1 MLCKRAKEIIKLKSA
16 SGIKLPDDEILSEL
30 FLEAMLWVA
39 SKCSPNELLERYRS
53 PNMRVFRNLGDD
65 VFIRIPKKPNF
76 NDENEHLEIDE
87 SLSYAVINEVLFRLN
102 KEPFYRQIALEI
114 IGDYVA
120 NDAKVIDVF

>member
-1 MLCKRAKEIIKLKSA
+1 MLCVRAKEIIKIKGS

-53 PNMRVFRNLGDD
+53 PNMRVFRNLSDD
-65 VFIRIPKKPNF
+65 TFIRIPKKPNF

-120 NDAKVIDVF
+120 NDAKAIDVF

>member
-1 MLCKRAKEIIKLKSA
+1 MLCVRAKEIIKIKGS
-16 SGIKLPDDEILSEL
+16 SGIKLPDDEFLSEL
-30 FLEAMLWVA
+30 FSEAMLWVA

-53 PNMRVFRNLGDD
+53 PNMRVFRNLSDD
-65 VFIRIPKKPNF
+65 TFIRIPKKPNF

-120 NDAKVIDVF
+120 NDAKAIDAF